1 MTTNVTTQDLQL
13 ILESYKAW
21 RFLNATLS
29 HFASRTV
36 NFPEAI
42 SESLCCYQLG
52 YQWHNNGITRQILI
66 YLEMRLAVMESWL
79 K

>member
-1 MTTNVTTQDLQL
+1 MTTNVTTQDLKL
-13 ILESYKAW
+13 IIESYKAW

-42 SESLCCYQLG
+42 SESLCCYSLG
-52 YQWHNNGITRQILI
+52 YGHELSVLVRAAEFLR
-66 YLEMRLAVMESWL
+66 YHAL
-79 K
+79 